1 MDCNVQQ
8 AMEGG
13 GTEQTDELE
22 ISQGTCPTGSPCGTT
37 EEHWVDTIVRSK
49 FSSICTN
56 KAFPAKY
63 RLYTHA

>member
-22 ISQGTCPTGSPCGTT
+22 ISQGTCPAGSPCGTT
-37 EEHWVDTIVRSK
+37 AEPWVDTIVRSK
-49 FSSICTN
+49 LLEYV
-56 KAFPAKY
+56 A
-63 RLYTHA
+63 L